1 MRKSCFKRIAGLSLV
16 FSLTAAALGGCQ
28 SASSGEAAGESSSQ
42 ASSTEASSGLE
53 DQTASAVSGEN
64 AEINS
69 QAEAPDGEAS
79 SAAMGRFL
87 ESDIEL
93 PGNFDSVYDMK
104 KLENGS
110 IRMAASS
117 AEGGIEVWDSGDG
130 GETWEKQEQFQDSF
144 PADGMP
150 TAVGISPEGA
160 IWVSSMKGTEA
171 DNMSLE
177 HILAAADGTAS
188 TVDLSD
194 SVNSENGKA
203 YISNAVF
210 LDNDTVILQSF
221 TQVYQYDCTSDS
233 ISGQFPDLGTSI
245 YGMMVVDGKVILITD
260 SQVYVYDGN
269 TMEEQETSEGMKE
282 NILQAAGDTSSLSTA
297 GAKFIAGV
305 SDESKEGGVYYLD
318 RQGLF
323 HQKWDG
329 SVVEQ
334 LMDGELSSLA
344 DPATFLNA
352 FVMLDSE
359 HFLAAVSGGSGVK
372 LIQYSWSKDTP
383 AKPETELS
391 VYSLYDNDDIRQAAA
406 MYQKANP
413 DVYVKME
420 TGLTGEDG
428 ASSEDVLKTLNTE
441 IMAGNGPDVL
451 LLDGMNVDSY
461 IEKGVLTDLSDL
473 FGDKSAYYEN
483 IVGTFQG
490 EDGSIPAVPLRFQI
504 PLLFTTENGTLDY
517 EALCRKTGVFNSTN
531 AQLLLLKFWNT
542 CGGSIQKEDGTLDEA
557 ALRSFLENMKTMK
570 GELTDSDKEMAQMML
585 TGFAGSGLSTG
596 MLTSIVSDMMNFM
609 AGSDEGTV
617 VGTMGSAVDFQEL
630 VSVKEEIGKGEYQA
644 MPGTQ
649 TNVFVPTEII
659 GVNSKSAKADA
670 AKEFVSYLLSGEA
683 QSIQQ
688 GGGMPV
694 SREAF
699 RNTFSSLSDGG
710 GISSSDENGNMYTLN
725 FVLPSQEEIDKICA
739 IADQLDTPST
749 MNQVLQETILEQGY
763 SYLSGEQDLD
773 TTVGNIT
780 QKMNLYLAE

>member
-1 MRKSCFKRIAGLSLV
+1 MRKNGFKRIAGLTLV
-16 FSLTAAALGGCQ
+16 FSLTAATLGGCQ
-28 SASSGEAAGESSSQ
+28 SAPSGETAGESSSQ
-42 ASSTEASSGLE
+42 ASTEASSGLE
-53 DQTASAVSGEN
+53 DQTASAVSREN
-64 AEINS
+64 TGADS

-79 SAAMGRFL
+79 STAMGRFL

-93 PGNFDSVYDMK
+93 PGNFDSVYDME

-110 IRMAASS
+110 IRLAASS
-117 AEGGIEVWDSGDG
+117 TEGGIEVWDSGDG
-130 GETWEKQEQFQDSF
+130 GTTWEQQEQFQDSF
-144 PADGMP
+144 PADSMP

-194 SVNSENGKA
+194 SINSENGEA
-203 YISNAVF
+203 YISNAAF

-221 TQVYQYDCTSDS
+221 SQVYQYDCASAS
-233 ISGQFPDLGTSI
+233 VSGQFPDLGASI
-245 YGMMVVDGKVILITD
+245 YGMMLVDGKVILITD

-282 NILQAAGDTSSLSTA
+282 NILQAASDTSSLATA

-305 SDESKEGGVYYLD
+305 SDESEEGGVYYLD

-372 LIQYSWSKDTP
+372 LIQYFWSKDTP

-413 DVYVKME
+413 NVYVKLE
-420 TGLTGEDG
+420 TGITGEDG

-473 FGDKSAYYEN
+473 LGDKSAYYEN

-490 EDGSIPAVPLRFQI
+490 EDGSISAVPLRFQI

-517 EALCRKTGVFNSTN
+517 EALCQKAGVFNSTN

-542 CGGSIQKEDGTLDEA
+542 CEGSVQKEDGTLDEA

-585 TGFAGSGLSTG
+585 TGFAGSGFSTG
-596 MLTSIVSDMMNFM
+596 MLTSIVSDLMNFL
-609 AGSDEGTV
+609 ADSEGTV
-617 VGTMGSAVDFQEL
+617 VGTIGSAVDFQEL
-630 VSVKEEIGKGEYQA
+630 VSVKEQIGKGDYQA
-644 MPGTQ
+644 MPGTE
-649 TNVFVPTEII
+649 TNVFVPAEII
-659 GVNSKSAKADA
+659 GVNSKSTKADA

-699 RNTFSSLSDGG
+699 RDTFSSLSEGG
-710 GISSSDENGNMYTLN
+710 GISTSDENGNMISLN
-725 FVLPSQEEIDKICA
+725 LVLPAQEEIDKICS
-739 IADQLDTPST
+739 IAEKLTTPST
-749 MNQVLQETILEQGY
+749 MNQLLQETILEQGY